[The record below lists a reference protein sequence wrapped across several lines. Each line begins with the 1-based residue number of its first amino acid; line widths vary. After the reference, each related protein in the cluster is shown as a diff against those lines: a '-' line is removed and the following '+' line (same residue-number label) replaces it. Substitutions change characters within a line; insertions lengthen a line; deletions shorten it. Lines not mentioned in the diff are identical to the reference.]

1 MARYSGCMSYSAE
14 KYCAHC
20 GGYIFV
26 PDVTVWKYK
35 LPTSSGGW
43 HWFCIWSC
51 MEAYRKAHI
60 KPPKDPTKRPSR
72 YAEAKYPNSL
82 RRIRKHFGISQR
94 EISDVLGYAT
104 TAQVSRVEKGYI
116 PIPQRVIPQMCEM
129 FGCTADDLMRA
140 DIPDD
145 EILRWETKK
154 ERACEV

>member
-1 MARYSGCMSYSAE
+1 MARYSGCVSYSTE
-14 KYCAHC
+14 KKCAQC

-26 PDVTVWKYK
+26 PDVTVWRYK
-35 LPTSSGGW
+35 LPTSRGGC

-51 MEAYRKAHI
+51 MEAYRKANE
-60 KPPKDPTKRPSR
+60 KPPKDPTKRHSR

-82 RRIRKHFGISQR
+82 RRIQKHFGISLR

-145 EILRWETKK
+145 EIMRWKTKK

>member
-1 MARYSGCMSYSAE
+1 MAPRGVDCLSYSAE

-26 PDVTVWKYK
+26 PDVAIWRYK
-35 LPTSSGGW
+35 IPKIGGGY

-51 MEAYRKAHI
+51 QTAWERDHE
-60 KPPKDPTKRPSR
+60 KPQREYKHKKRYVECR
-72 YAEAKYPNSL
+72 YPNG
-82 RRIRKHFGISQR
+82 IRKIREYFGISQR

-104 TAQVSRVEKGYI
+104 TAQISRVEKGYI

-129 FGCTADDLMRA
+129 FGCAADDLMRA

-145 EILRWETKK
+145 EIMRWKTKK